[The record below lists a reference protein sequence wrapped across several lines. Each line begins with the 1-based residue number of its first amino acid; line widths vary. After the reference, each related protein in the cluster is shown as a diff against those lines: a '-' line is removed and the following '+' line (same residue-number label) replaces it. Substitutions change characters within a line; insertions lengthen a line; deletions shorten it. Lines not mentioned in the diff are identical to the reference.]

1 MQTDDKETPVLGV
14 HGRDANKVFYVQEV
28 LPVLM
33 AGYVLRLVSALRVAS
48 YEELLARAQIARGEG
63 GTGLDIDVIMQVL
76 QGSDPLAVHALIKEA
91 LQHVHV
97 AADPQHPGVR
107 RPLLPDFSDIR
118 EQKTLGDVLMA
129 FVRLHFDLGA
139 L

>member
-1 MQTDDKETPVLGV
+1 MQNDDKESHVLGV

-28 LPVLM
+28 LPVPM

-48 YEELLARAQIARGEG
+48 YEELLERVEAARAEG
-63 GTGLDIDVIMQVL
+63 SGGLDIDIVMRVL
-76 QGSDPLAVHALIKEA
+76 QGADPLAVHTLIKEA
-91 LQHVHV
+91 LQHVQV

-107 RPLLPDFSDIR
+107 RQLLPDFSDIR

-129 FVRLHFDLGA
+129 FVRLHFDLDF
-139 L
+139 